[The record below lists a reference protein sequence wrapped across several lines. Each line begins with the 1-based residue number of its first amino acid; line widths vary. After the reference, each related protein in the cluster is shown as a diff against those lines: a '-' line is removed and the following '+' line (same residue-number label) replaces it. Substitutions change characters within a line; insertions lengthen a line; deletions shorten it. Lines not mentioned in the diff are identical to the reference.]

1 MNNNSEMKP
10 NMKPEEALKLLN
22 DMEFAEQY
30 QGVDKYTDMLLV
42 CKEALNRS
50 TAVRPEY
57 WGDGYDDEGNLVYDQ
72 AKCPECGHDF
82 EYNINDWGSPFC
94 PDCGKA
100 LDWSEYE
107 EYDEEPLTDEQV
119 TELLLHCLNNDGEC
133 AGCDIR
139 GNCDGVRPLKLAI
152 HSINRLTAEKAYMTK
167 IIIKL
172 LYEIRTQMT
181 SVTRYVKHKRSDS
194 NTDHFCAQH
203 QTYLSMAD
211 KAVDN
216 ILEVINNNP
225 QLNEILNQPTDF
237 TYLVEKLKPQY
248 YNIFVNK
255 LKEYYKSINIGA
267 YHYKV
272 VFDKDIE
279 KCLQKLTGGQNE

>member
-1 MNNNSEMKP
+1 MNNNSEIKI

-22 DMEFAEQY
+22 DMKFAEQY

-107 EYDEEPLTDEQV
+107 EYDKEPLTDEQV
-119 TELLLHCLNNDGEC
+119 IQNLERGLEIGIFDNEH
-133 AGCDIR
+133 IR
-139 GNCDGVRPLKLAI
+139 NAI
-152 HSINRLTAEKAYMTK
+152 SSIKRLTGEKGYMTQV
-167 IIIKL
+167 IIQL
-172 LYEIRTQMT
+172 LYDLRTQMT
-181 SVTRYVKHKRSDS
+181 SITRYIKHKRTDL
-194 NTDHFCAQH
+194 NNDHFLTQH
-203 QTYLSMAD
+203 QTYLALAD
-211 KAVDN
+211 EAVEN

-225 QLNEILNQPTDF
+225 QLNEILNQPNDF

-255 LKEYYKSINIGA
+255 LREYYTSIDIGA

>member
-1 MNNNSEMKP
+1 MSNTDMTP

-42 CKEALNRS
+42 CKEALTRS
-50 TAVRPEY
+50 TAARPEY
-57 WGDGYDDEGNLVYDQ
+57 WGDGYDEDGNLVYDQ

-107 EYDEEPLTDEQV
+107 EYDKEPLTDEQIIQHL
-119 TELLLHCLNNDGEC
+119 ERGLEIGIFDNNH
-133 AGCDIR
+133 IH
-139 GNCDGVRPLKLAI
+139 NAI
-152 HSINRLTAEKAYMTK
+152 SSIKRLTGEKGYMTQV
-167 IIIKL
+167 IIQL
-172 LYEIRTQMT
+172 LYDLRTQMT
-181 SVTRYVKHKRSDS
+181 SVTRYVRHKRTDLNS
-194 NTDHFCAQH
+194 DHFLAQH
-203 QTYLSMAD
+203 QTYLAMAD

-255 LKEYYKSINIGA
+255 LREYYTSIDIGD

-272 VFDKDIE
+272 IFDKDIE

>member
-1 MNNNSEMKP
+1 MMTTNNTNITSS
-10 NMKPEEALKLLN
+10 MKPEEALKLLN

-50 TAVRPEY
+50 TAERPEY
-57 WGDGYDDEGNLVYDQ
+57 WGDGFDDEGNLVHDQ

-107 EYDEEPLTDEQV
+107 EYDKEPLTDEQV

-139 GNCDGVRPLKLAI
+139 GSCDGVRPLKLAI
-152 HSINRLTAEKAYMTK
+152 HSINRLTAEKAYITK
-167 IIIKL
+167 IVIKL
-172 LYEIRTQMT
+172 LHDLRTQMT
-181 SVTRYVKHKRSDS
+181 SVTRYVKHKI
-194 NTDHFCAQH
+194 TDLNNNNFSAQPY
-203 QTYLSMAD
+203 TYLALANE
-211 KAVDN
+211 AVDN

-225 QLNEILNQPTDF
+225 QLNEILNQSTDF
-237 TYLVEKLKPQY
+237 TYLVEK
-248 YNIFVNK
+248 
-255 LKEYYKSINIGA
+255 
-267 YHYKV
+267 
-272 VFDKDIE
+272 
-279 KCLQKLTGGQNE
+279 T

>member
-1 MNNNSEMKP
+1 MNNNSEIKI

-22 DMEFAEQY
+22 DMKFAEQY

-107 EYDEEPLTDEQV
+107 EYDREPLTDEQV
-119 TELLLHCLNNDGEC
+119 IQNLEH
-133 AGCDIR
+133 
-139 GNCDGVRPLKLAI
+139 AI
-152 HSINRLTAEKAYMTK
+152 EIGIFDTKHIHNAISAIKRLTGEKGYMTQV
-167 IIIKL
+167 IIQL
-172 LYEIRTQMT
+172 LYDLRTQMT
-181 SVTRYVKHKRSDS
+181 SVTRYVKHKIDDLNNNNFS
-194 NTDHFCAQH
+194 AQPY
-203 QTYLSMAD
+203 TYLALAD
-211 KAVDN
+211 EAVEN

-225 QLNEILNQPTDF
+225 QLNEILNQPNDF

-255 LKEYYKSINIGA
+255 LKDYYTSIDIGA

-279 KCLQKLTGGQNE
+279 KCLQKLTGGPNE

>member
-22 DMEFAEQY
+22 DMEFAEQC

-57 WGDGYDDEGNLVYDQ
+57 WGDGYDNEGNLVYDQ
-72 AKCPECGHDF
+72 AQCPECGHDF

-107 EYDEEPLTDEQV
+107 EYDKEPLTDEQV
-119 TELLLHCLNNDGEC
+119 IKNLE
-133 AGCDIR
+133 R
-139 GNCDGVRPLKLAI
+139 GLEIGIFDNEHIHNAI
-152 HSINRLTAEKAYMTK
+152 NSINRLEAEKAYMTK
-167 IIIKL
+167 VIIKL
-172 LYEIRTQMT
+172 LYDLRTQMT
-181 SVTRYVKHKRSDS
+181 SVTRYVRHTREEHSTL
-194 NTDHFCAQH
+194 TDVQFHSRH
-203 QTYLSMAD
+203 ENYLNLAE

-216 ILEVINNNP
+216 ILKCLNDNP
-225 QLNEILNQPTDF
+225 QLNEILNQSNDF
-237 TYLVEKLKPQY
+237 TYLVEKLRPQY

-255 LKEYYKSINIGA
+255 LKDYYTSIDIGA